1 MNGGSMKILGI
12 SALYHDSAAALII
25 DGRIEAAA
33 QEERFTRIKHD
44 QALPV
49 HAIRYCLE
57 EGQCLFGELD
67 AVVYYEN
74 PFLTLQRFC
83 VNACILG
90 KDADDLVRRSLETMT
105 GERVWVKRR
114 LLEVF
119 GKMKEGAVF
128 LVSQHHV
135 SHAASAFYPS
145 PYEQAVILT
154 NDGVGEWDTSAIGVG
169 DADGVKLLK
178 CIRYPHSLGLF
189 YSAFTYFCGFRVHE
203 GDYKF
208 MGLAPY
214 GEPVYE
220 ELLKEK
226 VINLKED
233 GSYRLH
239 LEYFDYQNGRTMV
252 SDKMAELFGGV
263 RREPESRITKREMDL
278 AASVQKV
285 TEEVIFRQARY
296 AKQLRPD
303 LENLVL
309 AGGCALNCTANGR
322 LLREGIF
329 QNIWIQPAAGDAGG
343 ALGAA
348 LYAYYDY
355 FGNPRITSEAYGQ
368 KGSYFGACYSQ
379 EEIREMLQK
388 EGAVFH
394 SLDGCNKEERIAEL
408 LAQGKVVG
416 MFAGREEFGPRALGN
431 RSILADPRDG
441 GMQSR
446 LNLKIKFR
454 ESFRPFAP
462 AVLLERAGDYF
473 TISGESPYM
482 LFCADVR
489 EELRCKTAEHMRI
502 DSEHPDLIPIITQVR
517 SQIPAVTHVDYS
529 ARVQT
534 VTRERNGRFY
544 QLLKAFERLTGC
556 GVLVNTSFNV
566 RGEPIVHSPYDA
578 YVCFMRTGMDV
589 LVLENDI
596 LFKQEQPAWT
606 GDADWRGEFALD

>member
-1 MNGGSMKILGI
+1 MKILGI
-12 SALYHDSAAALII
+12 SALYHDSAAALVI
-25 DGRIEAAA
+25 DGQILAAA

-44 QALPV
+44 KALPV

-57 EGQCLFGELD
+57 EGRCLFGELD
-67 AVVYYEN
+67 AVVYYDN

-83 VNACILG
+83 VNACVLG
-90 KDADDLVRRSLETMT
+90 KGAADLTRRSLGVMT
-105 GERVWVKRR
+105 GERIWIKKH
-114 LLEVF
+114 LLQIF
-119 GKMKEGAVF
+119 GPMKEGAAF
-128 LVSQHHV
+128 LVSQHHL

-145 PYEQAVILT
+145 PFSKALILT

-169 DADGVKLLK
+169 DANGVRILK
-178 CIRYPHSLGLF
+178 RIRYPHSLGLF
-189 YSAFTYFCGFRVHE
+189 YSAFTYFCGFKVNE

-220 ELLKEK
+220 QLLKEK
-226 VINLKED
+226 VIDIKDD
-233 GSYRLH
+233 GSYRLY
-239 LEYFDYQNGRTMV
+239 LDCFDYQNGRTMV

-285 TEEVIFRQARY
+285 TEEVIVKQARY
-296 AKQLRPD
+296 AKKLRPD
-303 LENLVL
+303 LDSLVL

-355 FGNPRITSEAYGQ
+355 FGNPQ
-368 KGSYFGACYSQ
+368 KTGDEGVQTCTYLGKSYPEEQIQ
-379 EEIREMLQK
+379 ETLQK
-388 EGAVFH
+388 VGAVFH
-394 SLDGCNKEERIAEL
+394 RLDDRCWADRVAAL
-408 LAQGKVVG
+408 LAEGKVVG
-416 MFAGREEFGPRALGN
+416 LFTGREEFGPRALGN

-441 GMQSR
+441 GMQSK

-462 AVLLERAGDYF
+462 AVLAERAEDYF
-473 TISGESPYM
+473 EISKESPYM

-489 EELRCKTAEHMRI
+489 KELRCGIAQKMRS
-502 DSEHPDLIPIITQVR
+502 DEDMIPVIRSVR

-534 VTRERNGRFY
+534 VTREQNGRFY
-544 QLLKAFERLTGC
+544 RLLQAFERLTGC

-566 RGEPIVHSPYDA
+566 RGEPMVHSPEDA
-578 YVCFMRTGMDV
+578 YRCFMRTDMDV
-589 LVLENDI
+589 LVLENQI

-606 GDADWRGEFALD
+606 ETKDWREQYVPD

>member
-1 MNGGSMKILGI
+1 MKILGI
-12 SALYHDSAAALII
+12 SALYHDSAAAFVV
-25 DGRIEAAA
+25 DGRIIAAA

-44 QALPV
+44 KALPV

-57 EGQCLFGELD
+57 EGQCLFKELD
-67 AVVYYEN
+67 AVVYYDN

-83 VNACILG
+83 VNACVLG
-90 KDADDLVRRSLETMT
+90 KDADDLVRRLLDIMT
-105 GERVWVKRR
+105 GERVWIKRH
-114 LLEVF
+114 LYKIF
-119 GKMKEGAVF
+119 GKMKEEAVF
-128 LVSQHHV
+128 LVSKHHL

-145 PYEQAVILT
+145 PYDQAVILT

-169 DADGVKLLK
+169 DADGIRLLK
-178 CIRYPHSLGLF
+178 RIRYPHSLGLF
-189 YSAFTYFCGFRVHE
+189 YSAFTYFCGFRVNE

-226 VINLKED
+226 VIDLKED

-285 TEEVIFRQARY
+285 TEEVILRQARY

-303 LENLVL
+303 LEHLVL

-322 LLREGIF
+322 LLRERIF
-329 QNIWIQPAAGDAGG
+329 KNIWVQPAAGDAGG

-348 LYAYYDY
+348 LYAYYNY
-355 FGNPRITSEAYGQ
+355 FGNPRIVAEEYGQ
-368 KGSYFGACYSQ
+368 KGSYFGTSFSQ
-379 EEIREMLQK
+379 NAIRTMLQK

-394 SLDGCNKEERIAEL
+394 SLNDDEREERIAEL

-441 GMQSR
+441 SMQSR
-446 LNLKIKFR
+446 MNLKIKFR

-462 AVLLERAGDYF
+462 AVLAERAKDYF
-473 TISGESPYM
+473 TIDKESAYM

-489 EELRCKTAEHMRI
+489 EELRCKTEENMCI
-502 DSEHPDLIPIITQVR
+502 DPQDPDLIPIITKVR

-529 ARVQT
+529 ARIQT

-596 LFKQEQPAWT
+596 LFKHEQPAWT
-606 GDADWRGEFALD
+606 EDEDWRNRYVPD